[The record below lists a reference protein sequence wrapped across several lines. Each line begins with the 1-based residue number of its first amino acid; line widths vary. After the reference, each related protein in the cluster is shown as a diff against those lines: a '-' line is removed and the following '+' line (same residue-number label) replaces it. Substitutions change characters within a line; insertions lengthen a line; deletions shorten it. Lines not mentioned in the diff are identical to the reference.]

1 MNNDIEQQRDQLHEH
16 PQRRT
21 LMTPA
26 FRVATA
32 AALALTLAA
41 CGQPDQDATIGQ
53 KLDTAIA
60 ATEKKADEL
69 GERAEAAAD
78 RAEVKAGEVAGDV
91 KASASETATEMGER
105 LDDAAIT
112 AAVSARLAGDPD
124 LSAIKIDVDT
134 RDGKVTLSGPAPS
147 EAARAR
153 AAELA
158 ISVKGVLGIDNQ
170 LVVTSS

>member
-1 MNNDIEQQRDQLHEH
+1 MNTLTDN

-26 FRVATA
+26 FRLATA

-41 CGQPDQDATIGQ
+41 CGQPEQDATLGQ

-69 GERAEAAAD
+69 GERAEATAD
-78 RAEVKAGEVAGDV
+78 RAEIKAGEVAGDV
-91 KASASETATEMGER
+91 KASANEATAQMGEFI
-105 LDDAAIT
+105 DDAAIT

-134 RDGKVTLSGPAPS
+134 RDGKVTLSGPAPT

-158 ISVKGVLGIDNQ
+158 ISVKGVQGIDNQ
-170 LVVTSS
+170 LVVTPS

>member
-1 MNNDIEQQRDQLHEH
+1 MNTLTDN

-26 FRVATA
+26 FRLASA

-41 CGQPDQDATIGQ
+41 CGQPEQDATIGQ

-78 RAEVKAGEVAGDV
+78 RAQADAAEATRDARVSAGETTAQMGDFI
-91 KASASETATEMGER
+91 
-105 LDDAAIT
+105 DDAAIT

-134 RDGKVTLSGPAPS
+134 RDGKVTLSGPAPT

-170 LVVTSS
+170 LVVTAG

>member
-1 MNNDIEQQRDQLHEH
+1 MNTPTDNAQRK
-16 PQRRT
+16 T

-26 FRVATA
+26 FRLATA

-41 CGQPDQDATIGQ
+41 CGQPEQDATIGQ

-78 RAEVKAGEVAGDV
+78 RAQANAAEATRDAKV
-91 KASASETATEMGER
+91 SANETTAQMGEFI
-105 LDDAAIT
+105 DDAAIT

-124 LSAIKIDVDT
+124 LSASKNDVDT

-170 LVVTSS
+170 LVVTAG

>member
-1 MNNDIEQQRDQLHEH
+1 MNTRTENAQRK
-16 PQRRT
+16 T

-26 FRVATA
+26 FRLATA

-41 CGQPDQDATIGQ
+41 CGQPDRDATIGQ

-78 RAEVKAGEVAGDV
+78 RAQEKAAEATRDARVSAGETTAQMGDFI
-91 KASASETATEMGER
+91 
-105 LDDAAIT
+105 DDAAIT

-134 RDGKVTLSGPAPS
+134 RDGKVTLSGPAPT

-153 AAELA
+153 AAELT

-170 LVVTSS
+170 LVVTAG

>member
-1 MNNDIEQQRDQLHEH
+1 MNTLTDN

-26 FRVATA
+26 FRLASA

-78 RAEVKAGEVAGDV
+78 RAQADAAEATRDARVSAGETTAQMGDFI
-91 KASASETATEMGER
+91 
-105 LDDAAIT
+105 DDAAIT

-134 RDGKVTLSGPAPS
+134 RDGKVTLSGPAPT

-170 LVVTSS
+170 LVVTAG

>member
-1 MNNDIEQQRDQLHEH
+1 MNTNAEN
-16 PQRRT
+16 PQRRA

-26 FRVATA
+26 FRLATA

-78 RAEVKAGEVAGDV
+78 RAQVNAAEATRDARVSAGETTSQMGDFI
-91 KASASETATEMGER
+91 
-105 LDDAAIT
+105 DDAAIT

-134 RDGKVTLSGPAPS
+134 RDGKVTLSGPAPT
-147 EAARAR
+147 E
-153 AAELA
+153 
-158 ISVKGVLGIDNQ
+158 
-170 LVVTSS
+170 

>member
-1 MNNDIEQQRDQLHEH
+1 MNHTADN

-26 FRVATA
+26 FRLATA

-41 CGQPDQDATIGQ
+41 CGQPDQDATVGQ

-78 RAEVKAGEVAGDV
+78 RAQVNAEAATREARTSADEATARMGDFI
-91 KASASETATEMGER
+91 
-105 LDDAAIT
+105 DDAAIT
-112 AAVSARLAGDPD
+112 AAVLARLAGDPD
-124 LSAIKIDVDT
+124 LSAIKIDVGT
-134 RDGKVTLSGPAPS
+134 RDGKVTLSGPAPT

-153 AAELA
+153 AAELT
-158 ISVKGVLGIDNQ
+158 ISVKGVIGIDNR
-170 LVVTSS
+170 LVVTAG

>member
-1 MNNDIEQQRDQLHEH
+1 MNNDIDQLPEQA
-16 PQRRT
+16 QRRT

-26 FRVATA
+26 FRIATA

-41 CGQPDQDATIGQ
+41 CGQPEQDATIGQ

-69 GERAEAAAD
+69 GERAEATAD
-78 RAEVKAGEVAGDV
+78 RAQANAAEATRDARVSAGETTAQMGDFI
-91 KASASETATEMGER
+91 
-105 LDDAAIT
+105 DDAAIT

-153 AAELA
+153 AGELA

>member
-1 MNNDIEQQRDQLHEH
+1 MNTLTDT

-26 FRVATA
+26 FRLASA

-41 CGQPDQDATIGQ
+41 CGQPEQDATIGQ

-78 RAEVKAGEVAGDV
+78 RAQADAAEATRDARVSAGEATAQMGDFI
-91 KASASETATEMGER
+91 
-105 LDDAAIT
+105 DDATIT

-134 RDGKVTLSGPAPS
+134 RDGKVTLSGPAPT

-170 LVVTSS
+170 LVVTAG

>member
-1 MNNDIEQQRDQLHEH
+1 MNTLTDN

-21 LMTPA
+21 LMTPT
-26 FRVATA
+26 FRLATA

-41 CGQPDQDATIGQ
+41 CGQPEQDATIGQ

-78 RAEVKAGEVAGDV
+78 RAQADAAEATRDARVSAGETTAQMGDFI
-91 KASASETATEMGER
+91 
-105 LDDAAIT
+105 DDAAIT

-134 RDGKVTLSGPAPS
+134 RDGKVTLSGPAPT

-170 LVVTSS
+170 LVVTAG

>member
-1 MNNDIEQQRDQLHEH
+1 MNTLTDN

-26 FRVATA
+26 FRLATA

-41 CGQPDQDATIGQ
+41 CGQPEQDATIGQ

-78 RAEVKAGEVAGDV
+78 RAQANAAEATRDARVSAGETTAQMGDFI
-91 KASASETATEMGER
+91 
-105 LDDAAIT
+105 DDAAIT

-134 RDGKVTLSGPAPS
+134 RDGKVTLSGPAPT

-170 LVVTSS
+170 LVVTAG

>member
-1 MNNDIEQQRDQLHEH
+1 MNTLTDN

-26 FRVATA
+26 FRLATA

-41 CGQPDQDATIGQ
+41 CGQPEQDATIGQ

-78 RAEVKAGEVAGDV
+78 RAQANAAEATRDAKV
-91 KASASETATEMGER
+91 SANETTAQMGEFI
-105 LDDAAIT
+105 DDAAIT

-170 LVVTSS
+170 LVVTAG